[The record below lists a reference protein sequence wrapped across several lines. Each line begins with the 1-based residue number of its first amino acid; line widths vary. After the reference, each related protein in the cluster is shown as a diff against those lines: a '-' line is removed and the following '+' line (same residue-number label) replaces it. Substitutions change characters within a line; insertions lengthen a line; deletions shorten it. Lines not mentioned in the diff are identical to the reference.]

1 MQRFGQIIKQ
11 INKRNKMETQTFEC
25 KFKRAFEK
33 DNGGVTVYVTKDN
46 GTDMTI
52 YGEALG
58 TSRWQPG
65 ARLKITAQPVRTS
78 QKSGKQYQSATSI
91 ELLDGEVA
99 IPENNI
105 VSPQGVKTVR
115 DLSAQWKEK
124 YRLTMSNLLAAA
136 IQSGKFTSGT
146 VTSSNGDMWYTFEM
160 IDDAVRKILQAKMD
174 SVEDLPADAPF

>member
-33 DNGGVTVYVTKDN
+33 DNGGVTLYITKDD

-58 TSRWQPG
+58 TSRWQQG
-65 ARLKITAQPVRTS
+65 ARLKIAAQPVRTS
-78 QKSGKQYQSATSI
+78 KNGKQYQTATSI

-99 IPENNI
+99 VPSGNM

-124 YRLTMSNLLAAA
+124 YRLTMSNLLAASL
-136 IQSGKFTSGT
+136 QSGKD
-146 VTSSNGDMWYTFEM
+146 VNFEQ
-160 IDDAVRKILQAKMD
+160 IDGYVRKILQAKMD
-174 SVEDLPADAPF
+174 SVEDLPADTPF

>member
-1 MQRFGQIIKQ
+1 
-11 INKRNKMETQTFEC
+11 METQTFEC

-33 DNGGVTVYVTKDN
+33 DNGGVTVYVTKDD

-58 TSRWQPG
+58 TSRWQSG
-65 ARLKITAQPVRTS
+65 ARLKIAAQPVRTS
-78 QKSGKQYQSATSI
+78 KNGKQYQTATSI

-99 IPENNI
+99 IPENNMI
-105 VSPQGVKTVR
+105 SPQGVKTVR

-124 YRLTMSNLLAAA
+124 YRLTMSNLLAASL
-136 IQSGKFTSGT
+136 QSGKD
-146 VTSSNGDMWYTFEM
+146 VNFEQ
-160 IDDAVRKILQAKMD
+160 IDGYVRKILQAKMD

>member
-1 MQRFGQIIKQ
+1 
-11 INKRNKMETQTFEC
+11 METQTFEC

-33 DNGGVTVYVTKDN
+33 DNGGVTVYVTKDD

-58 TSRWQPG
+58 TSRWQQG
-65 ARLKITAQPVRTS
+65 ARLKIAAQPVRTS
-78 QKSGKQYQSATSI
+78 KNGKQYQTATSI

-99 IPENNI
+99 VPSGNM

-124 YRLTMSNLLAAA
+124 YRLTMSNLLAASL
-136 IQSGKFTSGT
+136 QSGKDVNF
-146 VTSSNGDMWYTFEM
+146 DE
-160 IDDAVRKILQAKMD
+160 IDGYVRKILQAKMD

>member
-1 MQRFGQIIKQ
+1 
-11 INKRNKMETQTFEC
+11 METQTFEC
-25 KFKRAFEK
+25 SFKRAFEK
-33 DNGGVTVYVTKDN
+33 DNGGVTVYVTKDD

-58 TSRWQPG
+58 TSKWQSG
-65 ARLKITAQPVRTS
+65 ARLKVAAQPVRTS
-78 QKSGKQYQSATSI
+78 KNGKQYQTASSI

-99 IPENNI
+99 VPSGNM

-124 YRLTMSNLLAAA
+124 YRLTMSNLLAASL
-136 IQSGKFTSGT
+136 QSGKD
-146 VTSSNGDMWYTFEM
+146 VNFEQ
-160 IDDAVRKILQAKMD
+160 IDGYVRKILQAKMD

>member
-25 KFKRAFEK
+25 SFKRAFEK
-33 DNGGVTVYVTKDN
+33 DNGGVTVYITKDD

-91 ELLDGEVA
+91 ELLNGEVA
-99 IPENNI
+99 VPSGNM

-124 YRLTMSNLLAAA
+124 YRLTMSNLLAASL
-136 IQSGKFTSGT
+136 QSGKD
-146 VTSSNGDMWYTFEM
+146 VNFEQ
-160 IDDAVRKILQAKMD
+160 IDGYVRKILQAKMD
-174 SVEDLPADAPF
+174 SVEDLPEDAPF